1 MRFELTSENPLRLTV
16 ISGKGGTG
24 KTTVTAQLGY
34 ILSRIRKIVIADCDV
49 DAPNL
54 HLLLK
59 PEVVEEKPF
68 FGLKKAKIGE
78 KCTSCGL
85 CYELCRFDAVIED
98 NGTYRVDEARCEGCA
113 LCYNACPEKA
123 VEMVEGERG
132 KVFISN
138 TEIGKFVHAILY
150 PGEENSGKLVM
161 EVKELAK
168 AEADKEGAAAI
179 IVDGA
184 PGIGCPVIASLANT
198 DVAIVVTEPTLSG
211 LSDMMRILELTE
223 HFRIR
228 SSVVINK
235 YDLNDE
241 ISRKIEDECERR
253 GIEVLGKIPYDEKI
267 PEQISMLRFP
277 FKGKAAKEIEKVWE
291 RLRESLSQSLSS

>member
-1 MRFELTSENPLRLTV
+1 MKFELTSENPLRITV

-24 KTTVTAQLGY
+24 KTTVAAQLSY
-34 ILSRIRKIVIADCDV
+34 VLSRIRKIVVADCDV

-59 PEVVEEKPF
+59 PEVVEERPF

-85 CYELCRFDAVIED
+85 CYELCRFDAIVEE
-98 NGTYRVDEARCEGCA
+98 NGGYRIDETRCEGCA

-123 VEMVEGERG
+123 IEMVEGERG
-132 KVFISN
+132 KVYISN
-138 TEIGKFVHAILY
+138 TKIGRFVHAVLY

-161 EVKELAK
+161 EVKELAR
-168 AEADKEGAAAI
+168 AEADREGAAAI

-198 DVAIVVTEPTLSG
+198 DVALVVTEPTLSG
-211 LSDMMRILELTE
+211 LSDMLRILDLTE

-228 SSVVINK
+228 SAVVINK
-235 YDLNDE
+235 YDLNEDVAEE
-241 ISRKIEDECERR
+241 IERKCKDR
-253 GIEVLGKIPYDEKI
+253 GVEVLGRVPYDETL
-267 PEQISMLRFP
+267 PEQISMLEFP
-277 FKGKAAKEIEKVWE
+277 FRGKAAGEIEKVWD
-291 RLRESLSQSLSS
+291 RLREFLS

>member
-138 TEIGKFVHAILY
+138 TEIGKFVHAVLY

-211 LSDMMRILELTE
+211 LSDMVRILELTE